1 MQLRDNMQ
9 KTQRNERFLSEI
21 AGFPFFY
28 GLFFQNFTNA
38 ILLLIVIIPKNSL
51 RFKNPLIRKIFF
63 GKKVCQVINFS
74 SVGQKKPYD
83 FNHNFSLME

>member
-51 RFKNPLIRKIFF
+51 RHFKNPLIRRIFF
-63 GKKVCQVINFS
+63 GEES
-74 SVGQKKPYD
+74 SSS
-83 FNHNFSLME
+83 H